1 MLDVGSQHN
10 TAQRRRESNL
20 RRAPLIETDDK
31 AFLPLGN
38 LDNCGALR
46 SAWWCPTKNGVDSL
60 TLRQVIAGSNPSG
73 LGKCGALRSHGDV
86 QHGMDSITPGQVIE
100 GSIPSGL
107 GKCGALRWHGGVRQD
122 AGTPLHRNVITW
134 FSKGQFKELHFAI
147 PRCVLRIK
155 SGVESLLTP

>member
-38 LDNCGALR
+38 LGNCGALR

-60 TLRQVIAGSNPSG
+60 TLRQVI
-73 LGKCGALRSHGDV
+73 
-86 QHGMDSITPGQVIE
+86 E

-107 GKCGALRWHGGVRQD
+107 GKCGALRWHGGGGKMPAHHYMKYDNLVQQ
-122 AGTPLHRNVITW
+122 GTI
-134 FSKGQFKELHFAI
+134 
-147 PRCVLRIK
+147 
-155 SGVESLLTP
+155 